1 MWDQILSLISTNE
14 HYSKMHCL
22 RMHQQL

>member
-1 MWDQILSLISTNE
+1 MCDQILSLISTNE